1 MCVCA
6 RARACVCAC
15 ARACARTR
23 ACLPVCVRAHALCVR
38 IRVVCWPRFSPASLV
53 VDYRPGSAPAR
64 RSHAASPLRFTPH
77 PLWCWPRFTPA
88 SSSERCR
95 GHVSLSP
102 GHVSLSLVTCRC
114 RLVTCRCR
122 WSRVAVAWSR
132 VAVAGHVSLSPAS
145 RPLPCDPG
153 RLLRVATDHHRRQRV
168 AVAWSETQAA
178 CGRKCGFA
186 TWRAARRRYPASRV
200 RALTVGRANVRTRAD
215 SPGRR

>member
-1 MCVCA
+1 MCVCVCA
-6 RARACVCAC
+6 RARACVFAC
-15 ARACARTR
+15 ARVRVRARARAPVCPSACARMR
-23 ACLPVCVRAHALCVR
+23 SVCAYALCVGR
-38 IRVVCWPRFSPASLV
+38 ASRPPPLWLTIGRDLRRRVGATQ
-53 VDYRPGSAPAR
+53 
-64 RSHAASPLRFTPH
+64 PLRCASRPIPSGVGRASRPPH
-77 PLWCWPRFTPA
+77 LVNGVA
-88 SSSERCR
+88 
-95 GHVSLSP
+95 
-102 GHVSLSLVTCRC
+102 VTCRC
-114 RLVTCRCR
+114 RLVTCPCR